1 MAMVDVVGSRLAL
14 LYKPLFRHMAAQTDK
29 QTKEMHRKT
38 K

>member
-1 MAMVDVVGSRLAL
+1 VNGCFFSEHSV
-14 LYKPLFRHMAAQTDK
+14 YKPLFRHMAAQTDK